1 MESSVMD
8 ERLQFIEE
16 CKSQEWS
23 MAEVCRRFEI
33 SRKTGYKWLDR
44 YEAGGVDALK
54 DGSHAP
60 HSNPRQVLEEVEDA
74 IVEARG
80 KHPHW
85 GPVKLRAWLDRT
97 APEIQWPAPS
107 TIGEILH
114 RHGLAVPQKK
124 RLKATPNSE
133 PLKHAVGPN
142 LVWCAD
148 FKGWFRCQDGS
159 RCDPLTITDAYSR
172 FLLRCQAAKH
182 PDTGYTK
189 PLFEATFREYGLP
202 ESIRI
207 DNGAP
212 FASVGIGGLSELSV
226 WWIKLGIRPERIEP
240 GKPAQNGRHERMHRT
255 LKQETAQPPRANPR
269 EQQKAFDEFR
279 QEYNWERPH
288 QALQGKSPAECY
300 EDSLRPYCSRIRPV
314 EYPAGWQT
322 RQVSP
327 GGQIRWN
334 QAYIFV
340 GRALS
345 GEPIGLE
352 LVGDEKWRVWFSFY
366 ELGVFDENKLLIR
379 GKPSKPPISKS

>member
-1 MESSVMD
+1 MSACSSSKNA
-8 ERLQFIEE
+8 RAGNGA
-16 CKSQEWS
+16 WP
-23 MAEVCRRFEI
+23 RFVGA
-33 SRKTGYKWLDR
+33 SKLAARQDTSGSTGTSL
-44 YEAGGVDALK
+44 GGADALQ

-97 APEIQWPAPS
+97 APEIQWPAPG

-133 PLKHAVGPN
+133 PLKHAAGPN

-148 FKGWFRCQDGS
+148 FKGWFRCRDGS

-182 PDTGYTK
+182 PDTGYAK

-300 EDSLRPYCSRIRPV
+300 RDSLRPYCSRIRPV
-314 EYPAGWQT
+314 EYPAGWQA

-334 QAYIFV
+334 QAYVFV

-352 LVGDEKWRVWFSFY
+352 LVGDGKWRVWFSFY

-379 GKPSKPPISKS
+379 AKPSKPQTSKA